1 MAEVPTVY
9 MDLLTEKRALAHL
22 ATVMPDGSP
31 QNTPVW
37 FDYVDGKIRVN
48 SALGRVKVRNMKQGA
63 KVALSILDPDN
74 PDRYVQLRG
83 TVTRVRQDDVAT
95 AHIDQLAHKYM
106 GLDKNPYAQPG
117 QVRVMFEISVYSVQ
131 GMS

>member
-1 MAEVPTVY
+1 MEIDELYSLVKLHGNRRG
-9 MDLLTEKRALAHL
+9 DLHTMGELVQLTSFGLTEGEVL
-22 ATVMPDGSP
+22 G
-31 QNTPVW
+31 
-37 FDYVDGKIRVN
+37 
-48 SALGRVKVRNMKQGA
+48 ALGRVKVRNMKLGA

-95 AHIDQLAHKYM
+95 AHIDQLAHKYL
-106 GLDKNPYAQPG
+106 GLDKNPYAKAG
-117 QVRVMFEISVYSVQ
+117 DVRVMFEISVFSVQ

>member
-1 MAEVPTVY
+1 MKE
-9 MDLLTEKRALAHL
+9 
-22 ATVMPDGSP
+22 GS
-31 QNTPVW
+31 
-37 FDYVDGKIRVN
+37 
-48 SALGRVKVRNMKQGA
+48 
-63 KVALSILDPDN
+63 KVALSISDPDN

-95 AHIDQLAHKYM
+95 AHIDQLAYKYM
-106 GLDKNPYAQPG
+106 GLEKNPYAQPG